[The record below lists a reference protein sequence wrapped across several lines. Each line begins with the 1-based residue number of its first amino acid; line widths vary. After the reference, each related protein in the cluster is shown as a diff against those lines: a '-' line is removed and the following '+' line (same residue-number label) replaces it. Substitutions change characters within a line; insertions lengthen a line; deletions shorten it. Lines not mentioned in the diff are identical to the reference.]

1 MKLKHKI
8 GRPGYNSSPNLQ
20 RDPKGTYSTNIT
32 PSTNKFKA
40 KSSNLSDFQYDVD
53 AYEADRN
60 QQLSTMTPEQL
71 ANLQYNDTA
80 FTEATQWNPN
90 KVIERGSYYYPG
102 TKKVRA
108 VDKPTYIQGTI
119 SRDANYSVSNPVDP
133 SLNREAGEST
143 AVVNIPEILNF
154 KKGKQANLFQPV
166 QKAYTTLEVAQ
177 DYDGNRLSM
186 PRYNQQMK
194 DYEAQIAAQQQ
205 FDEQKAQ
212 NLGIVNN

>member
-20 RDPKGTYSTNIT
+20 KAEYRTNIN
-32 PSTNKFKA
+32 PSTNKFTRNG
-40 KSSNLSDFQYDVD
+40 SNLADFQYDVD

-60 QQLSTMTPEQL
+60 QQISTMTPEQL
-71 ANLQYNDTA
+71 RNLQYNDTT
-80 FTEATQWNPN
+80 FTEPTQWNAN
-90 KVIERGSYYYPG
+90 KVITGGSYYYPG

-108 VDKPTYIQGTI
+108 VDQPTYIQGTI

-133 SLNREAGEST
+133 SLNRAPGEST

-154 KKGKQANLFQPV
+154 EPGKQKTLVRPV
-166 QKAYTTLEVAQ
+166 QKAYTQLEVAQ
-177 DYDGNRLSM
+177 DNEGKRLSM

-205 FDEQKAQ
+205 FDEEKAQ
-212 NLGIVNN
+212 ALGIVNN